1 MAMARLRLLATL
13 ALIGA
18 PLSACQA
25 LLPRDDTPTILPA
38 LATAPPTGSSSQ
50 RLDANGYPLIGA
62 FPKAATTQ
70 VSNEE
75 VQATRDRFA
84 NVAARATPPS
94 DAAYRQRVGEM
105 QSIAATQQAEADAR
119 LRAASTGDAAA
130 DAASSRAQ

>member
-1 MAMARLRLLATL
+1 MATL

-38 LATAPPTGSSSQ
+38 LTTAPNSGPSAQ

-62 FPKAATTQ
+62 YPRAATTQ
-70 VSNEE
+70 VSDED
-75 VQATRDRFA
+75 VQATHDRFA
-84 NVAARATPPS
+84 NVAARSTPPS
-94 DAAYRQRVGEM
+94 EAAYRSRVGQM
-105 QSIAATQQAEADAR
+105 QAIAATQQAEAEAR